1 MKQIKRI
8 WKHSHEDLPSVE
20 VDSQGRRCITKYKE
34 PPFRYMVAY
43 EQEGDIFVAEVL
55 AIDELDAVKQFLQEE

>member
-8 WKHSHEDLPSVE
+8 WKHAHENLPNVE
-20 VDSQGRRCITKYKE
+20 VDQYGQMIRSRPKD
-34 PPFRYMVAY
+34 PPFRYMVSY
-43 EQEGDIFVAEVL
+43 EDNGGFFVVEVL

>member
-1 MKQIKRI
+1 MKEIRKV
-8 WKHSHEDLPSVE
+8 WKHSHENLPFVAI
-20 VDSQGRRCITKYKE
+20 DFKTDIKTIRPKE